1 MVIEKLLNPDS
12 MVRGTGLVWIFDTSS
27 SFFFF
32 LLKAPLQA
40 GLLLG
45 IPDSTLDLQRWIMF
59 QLSSVPPSKG
69 LEVSKEDHTGLH
81 VNSTAP

>member
-1 MVIEKLLNPDS
+1 MEKLLNPDS
-12 MVRGTGLVWIFDTSS
+12 MVRGTGLVWIFDTSF
-27 SFFFF
+27 FFFF
-32 LLKAPLQA
+32 LLKAPLQG

-59 QLSSVPPSKG
+59 QLSSVPPSKR
-69 LEVSKEDHTGLH
+69 LEVSNEDHTGLH